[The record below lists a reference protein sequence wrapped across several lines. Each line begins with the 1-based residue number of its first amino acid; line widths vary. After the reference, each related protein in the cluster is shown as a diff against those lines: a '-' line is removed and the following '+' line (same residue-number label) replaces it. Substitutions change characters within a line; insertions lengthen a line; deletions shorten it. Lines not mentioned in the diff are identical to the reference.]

1 MTQAKDNSHV
11 REVVY
16 TPYSHLGFGWSVW
29 KEMLRE
35 LVRGRELM
43 WRLFRRELSAH
54 YRQSVFGYVW
64 AVAPAIVT
72 VVTFTYLNR
81 SKILPIGETN
91 LPYPAYVLLGV
102 SVWQLF
108 ATGLSKTAQSLVQS
122 RSIIIH
128 INFSRE
134 TLVLAV
140 FGESVFNFLI
150 RMVLIVAVFA
160 WFRVVPVWTVFLVPF
175 VLLPLALLTVGFG
188 FILAFTNGVFR
199 DIGNSLT
206 VVLTFAMF
214 LTPVVYP
221 PPTQWPKVLL
231 NYVNPVSPFIIATRD
246 LTTIGV
252 LSQPYGLLWA
262 SVFSLLVYL
271 VCWRVFH
278 LAMCRVAERV

>member
-1 MTQAKDNSHV
+1 M
-11 REVVY
+11 
-16 TPYSHLGFGWSVW
+16 
-29 KEMLRE
+29 
-35 LVRGRELM
+35 RGRELM